1 VGKTLLVGDT
11 RNLLVQATSSLLVG
25 VSTVSAS
32 TGRASVTDRTTYQT
46 IRPSTGRLVLGSRTV
61 EFELERTLGKV
72 AVGGTV
78 NIQFNRR
85 NSGASVLQCCVD
97 ASSAGGRVT
106 FGAATWDASPLQDGD
121 GMARY
126 HPLWLDD
133 HEVLEANELPNPAA
147 AAAQLATLQSVG
159 RDIAHE
165 LDAAGVGPIMDS
177 VDGKMCEI
185 PEQFRLGRYYDV
197 PLAQLLDP
205 QPRVPIGAPPIE
217 PPVLQW
223 EWSRGFTASML
234 YRYRPVRQEQSLF
247 SLSPAVRFGVSWLG
261 ELTIEVTLKN
271 GDKQQAWSTQRLS
284 SIDWSHIA
292 FTLDS
297 HRNLVAVHLN
307 GLRVVELSL
316 AQSIGLVDGCYIGR
330 WNGGSLLN
338 GEAQDVRIYNS
349 VLRSEFIAAE
359 VDSYCADW
367 VEVV

>member
-11 RNLLVQATSSLLVG
+11 RNLLVQATSTLLVG

-32 TGRASVTDRTTYQT
+32 TGRTAIGGNTTAFNVQ
-46 IRPSTGRLVLGSRTV
+46 RS
-61 EFELERTLGKV
+61 LGKV

-85 NSGASVLQCCVD
+85 NSGASVLQCCLD

-106 FGAATWDASPLQDGD
+106 FGSATWDASPLQDGD
-121 GMARY
+121 GIARY

-133 HEVLEANELPNPAA
+133 HEVLEASQLPDPAA
-147 AAAQLATLQSVG
+147 AVAQLATLQSVG

-197 PLAQLLDP
+197 PLAPLLDP
-205 QPRVPIGAPPIE
+205 QPKVPIGDLPID

-247 SLSPAVRFGVSWLG
+247 SLSPSVRYGVSWLG
-261 ELTIEVTLKN
+261 ELTIEVTLEN
-271 GDKQQAWSTQRLS
+271 GDKLNAWSTQRLS
-284 SIDWSHIA
+284 STQWSHIA
-292 FTLDS
+292 FTFDP
-297 HRNLVAVHLN
+297 HRQLVAMHLN
-307 GLRVVELSL
+307 GSHAVQVEFSRPI
-316 AQSIGLVDGCYIGR
+316 AAVNGCYIGR
-330 WNGGSLLN
+330 WNGGSLMN
-338 GEAQDVRIYNS
+338 GDAQDFRIYDH
-349 VLRSEFIAAE
+349 VQRAEFIAAE

-367 VEVV
+367 VEVA